1 MLGLARAKHRG
12 LFCLHLDAW
21 RARQRETMIPVC
33 WWSHGTDSMAGAGW
47 QGRRSMQAGPGDCQL
62 TGLKCRP
69 SASVG
74 TVCLNPTQEGQRRDR
89 PDAGVYCL
97 PWPDEVSRPACFAL
111 PPLPPSA
118 ISENRK
124 RSDGSSRARSAAT
137 RVLADG
143 HLADCHLLPPC
154 LLEIR
159 GTKCPDRRWLGLPDR
174 DDRHCLCQSRL
185 FELCSRL
192 EWNGAGGI
200 CVAGAV

>member
-1 MLGLARAKHRG
+1 MQPGPVRGWRLLLGLARAKHRG

-21 RARQRETMIPVC
+21 RARQREPMFPVC

-47 QGRRSMQAGPGDCQL
+47 QGRRSMQAAPGDCQL

-111 PPLPPSA
+111 SPLPPSA
-118 ISENRK
+118 ISENRSITTVRAARGSLRTAIFCRRVFW
-124 RSDGSSRARSAAT
+124 RSGEQST
-137 RVLADG
+137 R
-143 HLADCHLLPPC
+143 
-154 LLEIR
+154 I
-159 GTKCPDRRWLGLPDR
+159 
-174 DDRHCLCQSRL
+174 
-185 FELCSRL
+185 
-192 EWNGAGGI
+192 GAGLVCLTGTTALPLP
-200 CVAGAV
+200 VSAV

>member
-1 MLGLARAKHRG
+1 MLGLARAQHRG
-12 LFCLHLDAW
+12 LFCLHPDAW
-21 RARQRETMIPVC
+21 RTRQRETMFPVC
-33 WWSHGTDSMAGAGW
+33 WRSHGTDSMAGAGW

-62 TGLKCRP
+62 TGPTCRP

-111 PPLPPSA
+111 SPLPPSA
-118 ISENRK
+118 ISENR
-124 RSDGSSRARSAAT
+124 SATTVRAARGAQRRGLGRRPPGGLPSFAA
-137 RVLADG
+137 V
-143 HLADCHLLPPC
+143 

-174 DDRHCLCQSRL
+174 DDRQCLCQSRL

-192 EWNGAGGI
+192 EWNGVGG
-200 CVAGAV
+200 V